1 MRMTEMSPA
10 DELAIAI
17 RVGDVDGVERLLA
30 SDADLASARLG
41 GGRGTQTPLHVVAGW
56 PGYYPNGPEIALLL
70 IRSGAVVDARTT
82 GRDPADTGETP
93 LHWAAS
99 NDDVDVARVLI
110 DGGADLEA
118 PDGSIGTPLE
128 NAIGYACLGVA
139 RLLVERGAKVEK
151 LWTAAALG
159 MVQRLGELLD
169 GGQFGHRT
177 CRKGSGT
184 RPRPGSAVLRSS
196 SSPRVR
202 SSTGFPTTRRE
213 HRLIQHKVRGT
224 QQENVITWLRELGAQ
239 SEEEAE

>member
-1 MRMTEMSPA
+1 MTEMSPA

-17 RVGDVDGVERLLA
+17 HVGDVDQVERLLA

-82 GRDPADTGETP
+82 GRDPTVTGETP

-169 GGQFGHRT
+169 GGQFGQPDVSQGFWHACAAGQRRT
-177 CRKGSGT
+177 AQFLLAQGAELNWVPDYASGT
-184 RPRPGSAVLRSS
+184 PLDTAAG
-196 SSPRVR
+196 
-202 SSTGFPTTRRE
+202 
-213 HRLIQHKVRGT
+213 RGT
-224 QQENVITWLRELGAQ
+224 QQENVITWLRELGAH